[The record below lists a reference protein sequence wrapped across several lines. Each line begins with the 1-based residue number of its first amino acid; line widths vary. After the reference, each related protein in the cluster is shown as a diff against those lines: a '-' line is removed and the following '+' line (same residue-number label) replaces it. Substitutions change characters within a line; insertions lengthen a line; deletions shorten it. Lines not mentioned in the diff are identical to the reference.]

1 MVWFNQYPTALHAG
15 CCEIDHPSNDLLK
28 KGYKG
33 EPLLI
38 CDWKKH
44 YAEYG
49 L

>member
-1 MVWFNQYPTALHAG
+1 MVWVNQYPTALHAG